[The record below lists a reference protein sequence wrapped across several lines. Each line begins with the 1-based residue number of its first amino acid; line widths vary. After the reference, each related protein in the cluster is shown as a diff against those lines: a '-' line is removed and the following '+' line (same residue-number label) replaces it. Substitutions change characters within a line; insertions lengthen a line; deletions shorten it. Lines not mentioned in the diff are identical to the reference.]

1 MASGLD
7 GHVGGLHKPRPSASS
22 CQTSAEHFQQ
32 CGEFLPVRNRG
43 LRPLAV
49 TVLPVPLTRRAT
61 YRLRRR
67 AIDSALFRR
76 WRGRRQAAPATSLAT
91 RAAQATRIMQQM
103 RSGPKQLRALAEELD
118 ARPEAK
124 CQRREID
131 LCHEQSAQPDRRQKS
146 DRSGETGQRL
156 SRPPFQPH
164 DRF

>member
-67 AIDSALFRR
+67 AIDSAPFSSLVR
-76 WRGRRQAAPATSLAT
+76 PATSCARNVSGYPRSSSNSYHAANAERT
-91 RAAQATRIMQQM
+91 EAIARSRGGAGRAP
-103 RSGPKQLRALAEELD
+103 RSEMSKAVP
-118 ARPEAK
+118 
-124 CQRREID
+124 
-131 LCHEQSAQPDRRQKS
+131 
-146 DRSGETGQRL
+146 
-156 SRPPFQPH
+156 
-164 DRF
+164 